1 MKSKYLFL
9 TFGLF
14 FLNLK
19 NKNYVPDK
27 ITAIK
32 IAEAVWLPIYGN
44 SIYEKKPFVAYLIGD
59 TIWHVHGSLPESKI
73 KTDTN
78 GDTIIFLNLGGVPN
92 VYIRKDNGTIIDVY
106 HSK

>member
-44 SIYEKKPFVAYLIGD
+44 SIYEKKPFVA
-59 TIWHVHGSLPESKI
+59 
-73 KTDTN
+73 
-78 GDTIIFLNLGGVPN
+78 
-92 VYIRKDNGTIIDVY
+92 
-106 HSK
+106 